1 MRLSL
6 AVQSTLQPPSLSW
19 ASLPSSGRKSWSF
32 YHCPIQKR
40 NDLPMN
46 GLTYPYNS
54 GTNSL
59 LTMNLTC
66 PRKTVRFSTL
76 TLPLSHPLV
85 LSLLGSPV
93 TISPAFYVHPL
104 PMSYPE
110 SFSLDH
116 YSPALPAH
124 PQGLL
129 LLSSCLS
136 LRPEMKNFQQ
146 RARGCHPLHCK
157 PVSFAMTY
165 SALDIGKQ
173 LWTRQAFLT
182 KLYAW
187 ALQSKIQIT
196 LEGHKHGLSF
206 FLLLLH

>member
-19 ASLPSSGRKSWSF
+19 ASLPGSGRKSWSF

-40 NDLPMN
+40 NALPMN

-93 TISPAFYVHPL
+93 TVSPAFYVHPF
-104 PMSYPE
+104 PC
-110 SFSLDH
+110 H
-116 YSPALPAH
+116 I
-124 PQGLL
+124 
-129 LLSSCLS
+129 
-136 LRPEMKNFQQ
+136 LR
-146 RARGCHPLHCK
+146 
-157 PVSFAMTY
+157 VS
-165 SALDIGKQ
+165 
-173 LWTRQAFLT
+173 LWTTPPLPSLHT
-182 KLYAW
+182 
-187 ALQSKIQIT
+187 
-196 LEGHKHGLSF
+196 HKDYCF
-206 FLLLLH
+206 CLHVSPSDQR